1 MTAPAIPKPEPG
13 TEAYYEANQNHLC
26 TFLLALAKGYR
37 SARIEDGTE
46 IRPSVWRDRSA
57 AVLIIDDSPDKAVIR
72 KVFGPSFASPITI
85 EMDPNFNFETID
97 RRMNI
102 NPADIEI
109 LRRYYRVT
117 LKPERPWHSR
127 KIVRDFNML
136 VARTPGPDEAAAR
149 A

>member
-1 MTAPAIPKPEPG
+1 LTAPPIPKPEPG

-37 SARIEDGTE
+37 CARTEDGTE
-46 IRPSVWRDRSA
+46 IPPSVWRDRRA
-57 AVLIIDDSPDKAVIR
+57 AMLIIDDSPDKAVIR

-85 EMDPNFNFETID
+85 GMDPNFNFETINRLMGID
-97 RRMNI
+97 
-102 NPADIEI
+102 PADIKI

-127 KIVRDFNML
+127 KIVRDFSML
-136 VARTPGPDEAAAR
+136 LARTPGPNEANAR